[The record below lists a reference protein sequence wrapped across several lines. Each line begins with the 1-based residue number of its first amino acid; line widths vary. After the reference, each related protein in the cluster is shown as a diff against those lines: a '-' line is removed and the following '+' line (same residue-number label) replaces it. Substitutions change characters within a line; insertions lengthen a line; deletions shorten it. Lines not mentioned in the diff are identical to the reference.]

1 MNLRDPNP
9 LQARRARIVAFS
21 AAAATAAVLFMA
33 QSARAEMPVVVSG
46 ATPMDSVI
54 VQRETVRFG
63 DLDLSSMK
71 DAKRLLVRIKDAAD
85 LVCGDQDLRDVM
97 DTDGAR
103 KCRNDAVAH
112 AVSKVNRP
120 LLTALYDRNPHHA

>member
-63 DLDLSSMK
+63 D
-71 DAKRLLVRIKDAAD
+71 
-85 LVCGDQDLRDVM
+85 QDPRDVM